1 MKPII
6 APSVLSADFS
16 KLAFECE
23 QIINNGADWIHLD
36 IMDNHF
42 VPNLTFG
49 PPVVKFLRKNVKQ
62 AFLDCHL
69 MVCDPASLLDGL
81 AKSEVNQITV
91 HLESFS
97 TNKNCGTEYVGPDY
111 KYDEFLQFL
120 KQIRGLGIRVGVAVS
135 PDTPIVELKPVLDVF
150 EPDMILIMTV
160 VPGFGGQKFIEE
172 CMTKVKYIRDH
183 YPMTIDIQVD
193 GGLDENTTSV
203 AGKAGANVIVA
214 GSAIFGKAD
223 TKGAIDV
230 LKNELNNNLH

>member
-16 KLAFECE
+16 KLASECV
-23 QIINNGADWIHLD
+23 QIIKNGADWVHLD

-49 PPVVKFLRKNVKQ
+49 PPVVKFLRKSVPA

-69 MVCDPASLLDGL
+69 MVSDPASLLDGL
-81 AKSEVNQITV
+81 AKSEVDQITV

-97 TNKNCGTEYVGPDY
+97 TKKTCGTEYVGPDY
-111 KYDEFLQFL
+111 DYVGILELLNKIKTLD
-120 KQIRGLGIRVGVAVS
+120 IRVGIAVS
-135 PDTPIVELKPVLDVF
+135 PDTPVVELEPVLDVF
-150 EPDMILIMTV
+150 SPDMILIMTV
-160 VPGFGGQKFIEE
+160 IPGFGGQKFIQD
-172 CMTKVKYIRDH
+172 CMKKVEYIRLY
-183 YPMTIDIQVD
+183 YPKIIDIQVD
-193 GGLDENTTSV
+193 GGLDENTISV

-223 TKGAIDV
+223 TKEAIDV
-230 LKNELNNNLH
+230 LKRELTSNL